1 MAKEIIQSDN
11 APAAI
16 GPYSQGVRV
25 GNQVWFSGQIPL
37 DPVSGEVVSGGI
49 AEQTE
54 QVMKNMG
61 AALAAAGLD
70 FSKVVKTTIYLAD
83 LNDFAVVNEIYG
95 CFFPV
100 APPARATVEV
110 AALPKGALVE
120 IEWIAHDDA

>member
-37 DPVSGEVVSGGI
+37 DSVSGEVVSGGI

-70 FSKVVKTTIYLAD
+70 FSKVVKTTIYLVD
-83 LNDFAVVNEIYG
+83 LNDFAVVNEIY
-95 CFFPV
+95 
-100 APPARATVEV
+100 AHRTH
-110 AALPKGALVE
+110 ALCG
-120 IEWIAHDDA
+120 

>member
-16 GPYSQGVRV
+16 GPYAQGVRV
-25 GNQVWFSGQIPL
+25 GDQVWFSGQIPL

-61 AALAAAGLD
+61 AVLAAAGLN
-70 FSKVVKTTIYLAD
+70 FGQVVKTTIYLVD
-83 LNDFAVVNEIYG
+83 LADFAVVNEIYG
-95 CFFPV
+95 RFFPV

-110 AALPKGALVE
+110 AALPKGVSVE